1 MKLLFTFITIFLL
14 NIDLVNAKTFSVQ
27 ILNKKKYENMIFDPN
42 FLKIELGDEVEFIPT
57 DKGHNSQALLVPK
70 GAEKWQGKVDEKITV
85 KFTKKGLY
93 FYECK
98 YHGVMGMFGLIQ
110 VGNDLHNKNELLEFT
125 DNYRK
130 KLIMNKNRID
140 GILMNLAK

>member
-1 MKLLFTFITIFLL
+1 M
-14 NIDLVNAKTFSVQ
+14 VNAKTFSVQ

>member
-70 GAEKWQGKVDEKITV
+70 VQKNGKAR
-85 KFTKKGLY
+85 L
-93 FYECK
+93 
-98 YHGVMGMFGLIQ
+98 M
-110 VGNDLHNKNELLEFT
+110 
-125 DNYRK
+125 K
-130 KLIMNKNRID
+130 KLPLNLPKKDYIFMSANIM
-140 GILMNLAK
+140 GLWECLV

>member
-1 MKLLFTFITIFLL
+1 M
-14 NIDLVNAKTFSVQ
+14 
-27 ILNKKKYENMIFDPN
+27 
-42 FLKIELGDEVEFIPT
+42 
-57 DKGHNSQALLVPK
+57 PK